1 MNNGFIIVNKERG
14 FTSFDVCAKL
24 RGILKTKKI
33 GHTGTLDP
41 DATGVL
47 LVCVGNA
54 TKAVDI
60 LPSENKEYRAVI
72 HFGITTDTED
82 ISGEVLNR
90 CDDMVTGEEIKAA
103 VQAFI
108 GDIKQIPPMYS
119 AIKVGGKKL
128 YELAREGKIIER
140 KPRDITIHDIRIES
154 IDYPFATITVSCSK
168 GTYIRTL
175 CKDIGEKL
183 NVGACMESLERTKAC
198 GFDLNNALTLSEI
211 EKKAHEGKL
220 DDIII
225 PTEELFK
232 EYNVAYVKES
242 AVIPAQNGNRL
253 KRGDFEETPE
263 KNRLRV
269 HIKEQFIGI
278 YEYDKDRN
286 DYKPFKMFFNQE

>member
-1 MNNGFIIVNKERG
+1 MNDGFIIVNKERG

-24 RGILKTKKI
+24 RGILKTRKI

-82 ISGEVLNR
+82 ISGEVLTR
-90 CDDMVTGEEIKAA
+90 CDDVVGDEAIKEA
-103 VQAFI
+103 VKSFI
-108 GDIKQIPPMYS
+108 GEIKQIPPMYS
-119 AIKVGGKKL
+119 AIKVNGKKL

-140 KPRDITIHDIRIES
+140 KARDITIHDIKIES
-154 IDYPFATITVSCSK
+154 IDYPFAAITVSCSK

-198 GFDLNNALTLSEI
+198 GFDIKSASTLDEI
-211 EKKAHEGKL
+211 EKKAHEDRL
-220 DDIII
+220 CEIVI

-232 EYNVAYVKES
+232 EYDIAYVKDS
-242 AVIPAQNGNRL
+242 AVVLAQNGNRL
-253 KRGDFEETPE
+253 NADDFDKAPE
-263 KNRLRV
+263 KGKLRV
-269 HIKEQFIGI
+269 HIGERFIGI
-278 YEYDKDRN
+278 YEYDDSRN
-286 DYKPFKMFFNQE
+286 DYRPFKMFLN

>member
-1 MNNGFIIVNKERG
+1 MNGFIVVNKERG

-60 LPSENKEYRAVI
+60 LPDENKEYRATI

-82 ISGEVLNR
+82 ISGQVLTTCNGVI
-90 CDDMVTGEEIKAA
+90 DNDSVKKAILS
-103 VQAFI
+103 FI

-119 AIKVGGKKL
+119 AIKVDGKKL
-128 YELAREGKIIER
+128 YELAREGKTVER
-140 KPRDITIHDIRIES
+140 RARDITIYDIKIES
-154 IDYPFATITVSCSK
+154 IEYPYATILVSCSK

-183 NVGACMESLERTKAC
+183 NVGACMESLERTKAS
-198 GFDLNNALTLSEI
+198 GFDIESAFTLNEI
-211 EKKAHEGKL
+211 EEKMHSDRIDE
-220 DDIII
+220 IMI
-225 PTEELFK
+225 PTEELFNK
-232 EYNVAYVKES
+232 YETVYVRES
-242 AVIPAQNGNRL
+242 AKNLILNGNRL
-253 KRGDFEETPE
+253 NKDDFETKPNGG
-263 KNRLRV
+263 KMRV
-269 HIKEQFIGI
+269 FLNDRFIGI
-278 YEYDKDRN
+278 YEYDALKD
-286 DYKPFKMFFNQE
+286 DYRPFKMFFQE